1 MPNRIIKEAIR
12 TSKDVNNLNDFQ
24 FRVWTYLI
32 TYVDDYGR
40 GSADP
45 ELLKGLVFPRRKG
58 ITEKQI
64 GEALSVLA
72 SSGMINLYQVDGE
85 PYFYFPTWEKHQ
97 TVRATKSKFPE
108 PQTSEQV
115 QATASRCKQA
125 QADVPVIQ
133 SYSYSE
139 SESIIEN
146 DNAVLLTQNSSAGE
160 GRTDY
165 QSVAKAYNEIC
176 VPPMP
181 QVQQLSED
189 RKKHIKTGSDRLK
202 KAGLSWQDYFS
213 LAAASDFLM
222 GRDGRWPNCGFDWLI
237 GPKNMLKVLEGNY
250 ANRSTA
256 SQAQQEKEAAIRAWE
271 ERHQ

>member
-1 MPNRIIKEAIR
+1 MKYLKVWTDFAKTLEPLKDGESGRLFIAMLEYAERGAEPDLSGNERYIWPMVKSEIDRQREAYDHKCEVNRI
-12 TSKDVNNLNDFQ
+12 N
-24 FRVWTYLI
+24 
-32 TYVDDYGR
+32 G
-40 GSADP
+40 
-45 ELLKGLVFPRRKG
+45 
-58 ITEKQI
+58 
-64 GEALSVLA
+64 
-72 SSGMINLYQVDGE
+72 
-85 PYFYFPTWEKHQ
+85 
-97 TVRATKSKFPE
+97 
-108 PQTSEQV
+108 
-115 QATASRCKQA
+115 ASRTQSH
-125 QADVPVIQ
+125 PVAATGPQ
-133 SYSYSE
+133 SLQDKDKE
-139 SESIIEN
+139 KTKTEDKDIN
-146 DNAVLLTQNSSAGE
+146 NTVLLTQNSSAGE

-165 QSVAKAYNEIC
+165 QSVAKAYNETC

-213 LAAASDFLM
+213 LVAASDFLM

>member
-97 TVRATKSKFPE
+97 TVRATKSKFPA
-108 PQTSEQV
+108 PPTTQASELV
-115 QATASRCKQA
+115 QADASNCKQT
-125 QADVPVIQ
+125 QANVPVIQ

-139 SESIIEN
+139 SKNEN
-146 DNAVLLTQNSSAGE
+146 DNPPKPPKGGKRTRASDALFDKFWSEYPRKVGKGDAHKAWDKLKLTVDSALPDIIFAALEQQKGWDQWQRE
-160 GRTDY
+160 GGRYIPHPATWLNQQRWEDEGI
-165 QSVAKAYNEIC
+165 VVE
-176 VPPMP
+176 P
-181 QVQQLSED
+181 VQQPVSED
-189 RKKHIKTGSDRLK
+189 M
-202 KAGLSWQDYFS
+202 
-213 LAAASDFLM
+213 AA
-222 GRDGRWPNCGFDWLI
+222 WLRGDI
-237 GPKNMLKVLEGNY
+237 D
-250 ANRSTA
+250 
-256 SQAQQEKEAAIRAWE
+256 
-271 ERHQ
+271 

>member
-1 MPNRIIKEAIR
+1 MPNRIIKEDIR

-24 FRVWTYLI
+24 FRVWAYLI

-72 SSGMINLYQVDGE
+72 SSGMVTLYSVGGE
-85 PYFYFPTWEKHQ
+85 PFFYFPTWEKHQ
-97 TVRATKSKFPE
+97 TVRAKKSKFPA
-108 PQTSEQV
+108 PQASEQV
-115 QATASRCKQA
+115 QAIASNCKQM

-133 SYSYSE
+133 SYSE
-139 SESIIEN
+139 SESVIEN
-146 DNAVLLTQNSSAGE
+146 DNTVLLTQNSSAGPT
-160 GRTDY
+160 RADY
-165 QSVAKAYNEIC
+165 QNVINTYNELC
-176 VPPMP
+176 SPPLP
-181 QVQQLSED
+181 KVQQLNEA
-189 RKKHIKTGSDRLK
+189 RKKHIKTGDIRLIK
-202 KAGLSWQDYFS
+202 DGLSWRYYFS

-222 GRDGRWPNCGFDWLI
+222 GRDGRWLNCGFDWLI
-237 GPKNMLKVLEGNY
+237 KPANMLKVIEGNY
-250 ANRSTA
+250 ANRLPAERARS
-256 SQAQQEKEAAIRAWE
+256 EEDDAAIREWE